1 MINFTESEIEVFSL
15 AELQSIGFDFLPGP
29 DIAPEDSIDSCRDRS
44 PKLKSLTAKP
54 TVPLFQMLYS
64 CIPFTLPLSA

>member
-29 DIAPEDSIDSCRDRS
+29 DIAPRIALLLSSV